1 MERFDYFRRVLH
13 LGCLIF
19 SCHTTVYLTTF
30 SHTVFSDVTVTG
42 TSEMDS
48 FSIILYGFQPFIAL
62 FIIIIIIIIFII
74 IIIIFIIIIVIIIII
89 IITINVIFIIVTIFA
104 RSRIILKVFHEL
116 FTHFYQRIDS
126 IPVVSAVCQLSFL
139 IIFFCNRFILNCKF
153 VKIRL

>member
-62 FIIIIIIIIFII
+62 FIII

>member
-62 FIIIIIIIIFII
+62 FIIIIIII
-74 IIIIFIIIIVIIIII
+74 FIIIIVIIIII

-126 IPVVSAVCQLSFL
+126 VPVVSAVCQLSFL
-139 IIFFCNRFILNCKF
+139 IIFFL
-153 VKIRL
+153 

>member
-62 FIIIIIIIIFII
+62 F
-74 IIIIFIIIIVIIIII
+74 IIVIIIII

>member
-19 SCHTTVYLTTF
+19 SCHTTVYLTIF

-62 FIIIIIIIIFII
+62 FIIIIIIIIIFII
-74 IIIIFIIIIVIIIII
+74 IIVIIIIVIIIII

-116 FTHFYQRIDS
+116 FTPVYQRIDS
-126 IPVVSAVCQLSFL
+126 VPVVSAVCQLSFL
-139 IIFFCNRFILNCKF
+139 IIFFF
-153 VKIRL
+153 VIVLY

>member
-19 SCHTTVYLTTF
+19 SCHTTVYLTIF

-62 FIIIIIIIIFII
+62 FIIIIIIIIIIFII
-74 IIIIFIIIIVIIIII
+74 VIVIIIIVIIIII

-116 FTHFYQRIDS
+116 FTPFYQRIDS
-126 IPVVSAVCQLSFL
+126 VPVVSAVCQLSFL
-139 IIFFCNRFILNCKF
+139 IIFFF
-153 VKIRL
+153 VIVLY

>member
-19 SCHTTVYLTTF
+19 SCHTTVYLTIF

-62 FIIIIIIIIFII
+62 FIII

-116 FTHFYQRIDS
+116 FTPFYQRIDS
-126 IPVVSAVCQLSFL
+126 VPVVSAVCQLSFL
-139 IIFFCNRFILNCKF
+139 IIFFF
-153 VKIRL
+153 VIVLY